1 MLRLSFI
8 YLLLIIPSVVFA
20 YPEEVNGLY
29 IEMYSSSL
37 KPSKNDNLSKMIEV
51 VRGLEG
57 TDIEM
62 ATYINIAEEFRVRT
76 DANKKK
82 DKKKKLKAI
91 EQVLVETEIL
101 KAFENRNQDP
111 MRAVDYM
118 TSRANLLI
126 AGVNYASI
134 FGIQGLAGDAEKLY
148 NNSLLLA
155 PNNFMTLFST
165 AMSISFKPR
174 FVGGG
179 VKVAMPLFLRAVAN
193 AKLNYEKFMIY
204 IWLSQVF
211 FEMDDMSSY
220 KEYLGMATFIYPQSF
235 LLKVAKELN
244 GDKDTLFD
252 Q

>member
-1 MLRLSFI
+1 MLRLSFV
-8 YLLLIIPSVVFA
+8 YLFLIIPSVAFA
-20 YPEEVNGLY
+20 YPEEVNNLY
-29 IEMYSSSL
+29 IEMYSSNL
-37 KPSKNDNLSKMIEV
+37 KPSDNDNLSKQINK
-51 VRGLEG
+51 VRDLEG
-57 TDIEM
+57 TDIEV

-76 DANKKK
+76 DGNKKK

-91 EQVLVETEIL
+91 EQVLIETQIL

-134 FGIQGLAGDAEKLY
+134 FGIQSLAGEAEKLY

-155 PNNFMTLFST
+155 PNNFITLFST

-193 AKLNYEKFMIY
+193 AKLDYEKFMIY

-211 FEMDDMSSY
+211 LEMDDKSSY
-220 KEYLGMATFIYPQSF
+220 NEYLGMATFIYPQSF
-235 LLKVAKELN
+235 LLKVAKDLN
-244 GDKDTLFD
+244 DDEDTLFD